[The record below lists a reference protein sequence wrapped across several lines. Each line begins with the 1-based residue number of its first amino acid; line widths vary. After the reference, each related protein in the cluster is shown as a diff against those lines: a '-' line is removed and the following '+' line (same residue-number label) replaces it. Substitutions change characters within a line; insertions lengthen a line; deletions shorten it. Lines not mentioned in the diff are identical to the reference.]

1 MSPWAASRHVPTA
14 AAPGGRRGSTLPTPR
29 QQRGSDVAE
38 FTMSMEYPEKDHKN
52 LYIYIYGF
60 SGFIWVYMDLVGLYG
75 FIWI

>member
-1 MSPWAASRHVPTA
+1 MAEPCRRPRQVSPWAASRHVPTA

-38 FTMSMEYPEKDHKN
+38 FTMSMEYPEKDHEN
-52 LYIYIYGF
+52 L
-60 SGFIWVYMDLVGLYG
+60 YMDLVGLYG